1 MQTVNYNVGH
11 SDAEV
16 IHGDVFIRNSL
27 MLGMATRKSHVPIR
41 TSDKL
46 ESLAKREYAER
57 GEQSAREAQSTRQS
71 DKRINSAK
79 TPEDPCLLTWYDL
92 RPAPHTTQA
101 GTRVGGRLGRSGRR
115 DDMDAVRRA
124 TAEHNNTSREFAVAG
139 LEGEGREWKSHS
151 IQTVILGRLP
161 QSFIRYDGLYRHI

>member
-1 MQTVNYNVGH
+1 M
-11 SDAEV
+11 
-16 IHGDVFIRNSL
+16 
-27 MLGMATRKSHVPIR
+27 
-41 TSDKL
+41 
-46 ESLAKREYAER
+46 ER

-101 GTRVGGRLGRSGRR
+101 GTRVGGRFGRSGRR

-161 QSFIRYDGLYRHI
+161 QSFIRYDTMASIGTYNFLLRSYDCISMITGNASHIRNIQTY

>member
-1 MQTVNYNVGH
+1 M
-11 SDAEV
+11 
-16 IHGDVFIRNSL
+16 
-27 MLGMATRKSHVPIR
+27 
-41 TSDKL
+41 
-46 ESLAKREYAER
+46 ER

-71 DKRINSAK
+71 DKRIYSAK

-124 TAEHNNTSREFAVAG
+124 TAEHNNTSREFAAAG
-139 LEGEGREWKSHS
+139 LEGEGRKWKRRS
-151 IQTVILGRLP
+151 ITIILGPLP
-161 QSFIRYDGLYRHI
+161 QF